1 MKTLF
6 HLISFVVKVL
16 VLIVL
21 LPFILIWF
29 LIRYLVFR
37 VVFLRSLIKSGM
49 PKVHAK
55 DLVKETGGFRIF

>member
-1 MKTLF
+1 
-6 HLISFVVKVL
+6 

-21 LPFILIWF
+21 LPFILLWF